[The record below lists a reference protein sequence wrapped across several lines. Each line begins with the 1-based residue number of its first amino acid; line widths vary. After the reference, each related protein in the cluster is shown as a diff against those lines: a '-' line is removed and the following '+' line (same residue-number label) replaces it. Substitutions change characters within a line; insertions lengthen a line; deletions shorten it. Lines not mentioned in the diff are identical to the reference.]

1 MLLMAYNLKYLL
13 IMELRFDA
21 ILCSKFGNENSDASH
36 IYMFTR
42 AAGSSLLFYAMRYQ
56 VVEAAFLTALAKLHG
71 VAIMLTGK
79 VTIANPARQFP
90 FIIFHVLSN
99 KTPAHVAKRHR
110 HHEAQWLNDHT
121 YKGYWATATT
131 FHVLSLY
138 QSCLVQIC
146 AHG

>member
-21 ILCSKFGNENSDASH
+21 ILCSKFVNENSDASH

>member
-1 MLLMAYNLKYLL
+1 
-13 IMELRFDA
+13 
-21 ILCSKFGNENSDASH
+21 
-36 IYMFTR
+36 MFTR

-110 HHEAQWLNDHT
+110 HHEAQ
-121 YKGYWATATT
+121 
-131 FHVLSLY
+131 
-138 QSCLVQIC
+138 
-146 AHG
+146 

>member
-110 HHEAQWLNDHT
+110 HHEAQ
-121 YKGYWATATT
+121 
-131 FHVLSLY
+131 
-138 QSCLVQIC
+138 
-146 AHG
+146 